1 MALPTMFLMGTGP
14 NVRLSLAS
22 CHSTN
27 KKEYQRAE
35 DYGHNQIIKSQ
46 LAIITQQTSHGNNT
60 IIPQDTSPPPTQ
72 TTQKKK
78 INKQM

>member
-1 MALPTMFLMGTGP
+1 MFLMGTGP

-46 LAIITQQTSHGNNT
+46 LAIITQQTIHGNNT
-60 IIPQDTSPPPTQ
+60 IVPQDHPPPP
-72 TTQKKK
+72 KKK
-78 INKQM
+78 TKCDYILK